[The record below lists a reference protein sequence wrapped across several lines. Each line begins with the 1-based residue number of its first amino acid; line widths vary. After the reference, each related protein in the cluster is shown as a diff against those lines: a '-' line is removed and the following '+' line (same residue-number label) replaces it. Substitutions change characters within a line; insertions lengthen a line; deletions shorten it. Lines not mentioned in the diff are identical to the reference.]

1 MKTGGVIFTYRTSLK
16 INCTQRSFSGALSC
30 RSWICSKISLRR
42 HIESVH
48 EGKTYH
54 CQHCEQKCANGGS
67 LKRHIQSIYEG
78 KTFQCQHCDQNYTER
93 CSLKTHIQS
102 VYKGTGLKVLK
113 VAKEMMNL

>member
-1 MKTGGVIFTYRTSLK
+1 MLDLHTEQVQALRLTTLREALALLK
-16 INCTQRSFSGALSC
+16 VAGL
-30 RSWICSKISLRR
+30 SWICSKISLRR